1 VNDETYGL
9 YVQVEAAT
17 KDYLKRWFEDPS
29 GDLFEGPGGVID
41 WEDLDLDSNQESGDR
56 TRIRMLYE
64 AIMEADPIDPWSTLK
79 NWIDLKA
86 FARFMANEQ
95 FINNWDGYPEA
106 NNYRLYDDPTTG
118 KFYFFPHG
126 ADQSM
131 EDSRHDMF
139 GTNLEEVVG
148 RALVMTQTGRQAYRE
163 AIQGFLDHAWD
174 SEKTLERIRSWYV
187 RIYPHITSGL
197 APFDEN
203 LFEHNVTQIIKF
215 VKMRPFVVRHQLN
228 VDALRADWK
237 HYDEVLPFFE
247 PYSEQ

>member
-1 VNDETYGL
+1 
-9 YVQVEAAT
+9 
-17 KDYLKRWFEDPS
+17 
-29 GDLFEGPGGVID
+29 
-41 WEDLDLDSNQESGDR
+41 
-56 TRIRMLYE
+56 
-64 AIMEADPIDPWSTLK
+64 
-79 NWIDLKA
+79 
-86 FARFMANEQ
+86 
-95 FINNWDGYPEA
+95 
-106 NNYRLYDDPTTG
+106 
-118 KFYFFPHG
+118 
-126 ADQSM
+126 
-131 EDSRHDMF
+131 
-139 GTNLEEVVG
+139 
-148 RALVMTQTGRQAYRE
+148 MTQTGRQAYRE